1 MIIGITGG
9 LATGKSSA
17 GRYLSSYLNGH
28 LIDADSLAHLT
39 LARRGPAYK
48 RVISC
53 FGKDILSK
61 KGLIDRARLADKAFS
76 KRSNLKKLS
85 EIIHPLVIRDIN
97 ARIKKMDNRKRE
109 KTFIIIDGPL
119 LIEAGLHKN
128 CDCLVVVIS
137 SLSEQLE
144 RARRYKKIN
153 PADALSRMRLQM
165 PLCKKVNFADY
176 IIDNSGSL
184 QELKKKSKQ
193 LAEKIRSS

>member
-1 MIIGITGG
+1 MIIGITGS
-9 LATGKSSA
+9 LATGKSSV
-17 GRYLSSYLNGH
+17 GRYLRTYLDGH
-28 LIDADSLAHLT
+28 LIDADSLAHLA
-39 LARRGPAYK
+39 LGRKGPAYK
-48 RVISC
+48 RVVSY
-53 FGKDILSK
+53 FGKEILGK
-61 KGLIDRARLADKAFS
+61 RGLIDRAKLADKAFS

-85 EIIHPLVIRDIN
+85 EIIHPLVIADIKI
-97 ARIKKMDNRKRE
+97 RIKNIDNKKK
-109 KTFIIIDGPL
+109 KTFIMIDAPL
-119 LIEAGLHKN
+119 LIEAGLHKK
-128 CDCLVVVIS
+128 CDRLVVVIS

-184 QELKKKSKQ
+184 RELKKKTKK